1 MLHLPATMA
10 SQPCN
15 KPDPS
20 IVKAAE
26 AGDMKEVAEFV
37 ANGASVNSVD
47 RVHAPSLLLPIIR
60 LRLRGV
66 CGVAE
71 PCPNAQRWLQHV
83 NANAANVTH
92 H

>member
-26 AGDMKEVAEFV
+26 AGDLKEVAEFV

-47 RVHAPSLLLPIIR
+47 RVHAPSLLL
-60 LRLRGV
+60 LLLLFSV
-66 CGVAE
+66 FVACAVWRNHA
-71 PCPNAQRWLQHV
+71 PMHSTGCN
-83 NANAANVTH
+83 T
-92 H
+92 

>member
-47 RVHAPSLLLPIIR
+47 RCDSLMLLSDQHSVGSSLGRVHIADLDD
-60 LRLRGV
+60 
-66 CGVAE
+66 
-71 PCPNAQRWLQHV
+71 
-83 NANAANVTH
+83 VTRVL
-92 H
+92 